1 MRRGVVHPNSVLL
14 SACPGSQRNQIQ
26 ALLWKHG
33 IKSELELR
41 IKSCAMKVS
50 ITIMSEDE
58 AIHFFIRLLQ
68 AGEEIVANVVS
79 AVLGVSFVR

>member
-1 MRRGVVHPNSVLL
+1 
-14 SACPGSQRNQIQ
+14 
-26 ALLWKHG
+26 
-33 IKSELELR
+33 
-41 IKSCAMKVS
+41 MKVS